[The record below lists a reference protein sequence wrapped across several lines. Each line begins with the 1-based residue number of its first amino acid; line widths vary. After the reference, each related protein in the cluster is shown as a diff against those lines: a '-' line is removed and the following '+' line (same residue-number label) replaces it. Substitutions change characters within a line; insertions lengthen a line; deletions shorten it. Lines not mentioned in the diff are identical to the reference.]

1 MSINPLLKHGFWRVF
16 YIRRGVSAT
25 IIDSAEAVPFL
36 RVIHPFGV
44 TLPMNEAGLMKP
56 RLTLQDFDWCIFHE
70 DITTKLFI
78 VYICPYAICH
88 CTKRLSPYRPTHT
101 HCLGMG
107 QNLWLPDDWGNHKPF
122 SPAMTVPGS
131 HWQHRWPL
139 EAEPWI
145 FLLCLG
151 CA

>member
-78 VYICPYAICH
+78 VYICPYAIVPKGCLH
-88 CTKRLSPYRPTHT
+88 IDQHIHT
-101 HCLGMG
+101 VWGWVKTYDYQMTGGITNHFP
-107 QNLWLPDDWGNHKPF
+107 QLWLCQAATDNTDDRWKL
-122 SPAMTVPGS
+122 S
-131 HWQHRWPL
+131 HGF
-139 EAEPWI
+139 